1 MLRET
6 RTIPP
11 STADQE
17 AETLSAENLRLQN
30 FKYFWLDLTRREAL
44 YAVHCTLYPK

>member
-6 RTIPP
+6 RTIPTP
-11 STADQE
+11 PAADQE

-30 FKYFWLDLTRREAL
+30 FKYFWLGLTRKRSAFL
-44 YAVHCTLYPK
+44 AASI